1 VGFCSSLALAD
12 NNNSQLVDILKAKRA
27 IRKRGRALAS
37 ILIVEDEIHLA
48 ELMRAYLEREG
59 FKVLLA
65 SDGQAGLAVFRENK
79 PSLVLLDLMLP
90 GMDGWEFCRQ
100 VRLGTRTPII
110 MLTALTS
117 EEDKLRGLEIGAD
130 DYITKPFSPRELVAR
145 VRAVLRRTSPEDE
158 RSPVVSM
165 AELTIDYAKR
175 SVSVGAITVDLTA
188 KEFDLLWALIRH
200 PGQVFSRQKLL
211 DSVWGYEFFGD
222 SRTVDTHI
230 KKLRQKLELVGRY
243 SYVQTVWGVGYKFE
257 VRDNA

>member
-1 VGFCSSLALAD
+1 MS
-12 NNNSQLVDILKAKRA
+12 
-27 IRKRGRALAS
+27 S

-59 FKVLLA
+59 YKILVA
-65 SDGQAGLAVFRENK
+65 SDGQAGLVVFREK
-79 PSLVLLDLMLP
+79 RPSLVLLDLMLP

-100 VRLGTRTPII
+100 VRLGSRTPII

-158 RSPVVSM
+158 CSPVVSM
-165 AELTIDYAKR
+165 AELSIDYAKR
-175 SVSVGAITVDLTA
+175 AVNIGGIAVDLTV

-200 PGQVFSRQKLL
+200 PGQVFSRQQLL